1 MKQIFTAA
9 TVDEAKN
16 KAAVEFGTEVEKI
29 TFTVLEEPKKGFFG
43 KIKGEAKVEAEY
55 EPETKVETVTEKTE
69 AVEEK
74 AEVQEEV
81 KAEAEWS
88 DTLQKKADCAKE
100 YILNVI
106 KAMGIE
112 DTEIEVTK
120 LENGALF
127 EIKSEEFEK
136 LIGKKGDILD
146 SLQYLASLV
155 CNRIDREY
163 FRISTDCNGFR
174 ARRKTQ
180 LEELAKKIANNV
192 KRSGHSSA
200 LEPMNPYE
208 RRIIHA
214 AVSEIEGVT
223 SQSKG
228 EEPWRKVIISSTTP
242 RKYDNRGGYKKK
254 VEIWEGGAN
263 GLPLANATT
272 TGYYLRK
279 YVNKDISFA
288 SGSTVTKKH
297 HNWILFRYAEVLLN
311 YAEAMANAY
320 GPDVAGDETC
330 PMTARE
336 AVNQVRNRS
345 DIKMPAFPTGMSK
358 EDFIKRLKNER
369 RVELAFEGHRF
380 WDIRRW
386 KDLSKTAD
394 IYRVK
399 IEKTGD
405 NFNYAKLLHET
416 RTITDN
422 LYFYPISNTEKYK
435 NPNLGQNPGW

>member
-146 SLQYLASLV
+146 SLQYLTGLAVKKASGKYIRV
-155 CNRIDREY
+155 AINVGDYREKRIETLKN
-163 FRISTDCNGFR
+163 I
-174 ARRKTQ
+174 ARKHADYVARTG
-180 LEELAKKIANNV
+180 
-192 KRSGHSSA
+192 RRYTF
-200 LEPMNPYE
+200 EPMNPYE
-208 RRIIHA
+208 RRVIHSTLQNDKF
-214 AVSEIEGVT
+214 VTTHSE
-223 SQSKG
+223 
-228 EEPWRKVIISSTTP
+228 
-242 RKYDNRGGYKKK
+242 
-254 VEIWEGGAN
+254 
-263 GLPLANATT
+263 
-272 TGYYLRK
+272 
-279 YVNKDISFA
+279 
-288 SGSTVTKKH
+288 
-297 HNWILFRYAEVLLN
+297 
-311 YAEAMANAY
+311 
-320 GPDVAGDETC
+320 GDEPYRHVVVTL
-330 PMTARE
+330 
-336 AVNQVRNRS
+336 
-345 DIKMPAFPTGMSK
+345 
-358 EDFIKRLKNER
+358 KR
-369 RVELAFEGHRF
+369 
-380 WDIRRW
+380 
-386 KDLSKTAD
+386 
-394 IYRVK
+394 
-399 IEKTGD
+399 
-405 NFNYAKLLHET
+405 
-416 RTITDN
+416 
-422 LYFYPISNTEKYK
+422 
-435 NPNLGQNPGW
+435 Q

>member
-9 TVDEAKN
+9 SVEEAKN
-16 KAAVEFGTEVEKI
+16 KAAAEFGTEVEKI

-55 EPETKVETVTEKTE
+55 EPETIVEAEPEKVEVT
-69 AVEEK
+69 EEK

-81 KAEAEWS
+81 KTEVEWS

-106 KAMGIE
+106 KAMGI
-112 DTEIEVTK
+112 DNADIEVTK

-180 LEELAKKIANNV
+180 LEELARKIANNV
-192 KRSGHSSA
+192 KRSGRSSA

-242 RKYDNRGGYKKK
+242 RKYDNRGGYKKN
-254 VEIWEGGAN
+254 GGRRRN
-263 GLPLANATT
+263 NNNRRSKGFDITTSFEKDYKKPKPEDTMKDSGL
-272 TGYYLRK
+272 Y
-279 YVNKDISFA
+279 S
-288 SGSTVTKKH
+288 
-297 HNWILFRYAEVLLN
+297 
-311 YAEAMANAY
+311 
-320 GPDVAGDETC
+320 
-330 PMTARE
+330 
-336 AVNQVRNRS
+336 
-345 DIKMPAFPTGMSK
+345 
-358 EDFIKRLKNER
+358 
-369 RVELAFEGHRF
+369 
-380 WDIRRW
+380 
-386 KDLSKTAD
+386 
-394 IYRVK
+394 K
-399 IEKTGD
+399 IE
-405 NFNYAKLLHET
+405 F
-416 RTITDN
+416 
-422 LYFYPISNTEKYK
+422 
-435 NPNLGQNPGW
+435 